1 MTILT
6 VHRLVRYVV
15 SGYGTTY
22 YYTSSCYRMH
32 KAFMIIDKTIQ
43 DSLGTVKHIHHRK
56 CTLKIAKHFV

>member
-22 YYTSSCYRMH
+22 YYTSSCCRMH

-43 DSLGTVKHIHHRK
+43 DSLGT
-56 CTLKIAKHFV
+56 